1 MTPDWVS
8 GRVDE
13 GQRRLGIIIRII
25 IIRIIIIRIIII
37 RIIIIRI
44 GCRASRPT
52 TTTWR
57 GPA

>member
-37 RIIIIRI
+37 RI

-57 GPA
+57 GPT

>member
-37 RIIIIRI
+37 RI

>member
-37 RIIIIRI
+37 IIRI